1 MYGQGQDS
9 KAEGG
14 EVMASIQDK
23 MRARRDAAIAEVV
36 GRVFKILVI
45 GLGLWLLWRIGN
57 D

>member
-1 MYGQGQDS
+1 
-9 KAEGG
+9 
-14 EVMASIQDK
+14 MASIQDK